1 MIVTAKI
8 LSVNERSLNV
18 VIPENGL
25 FGWIKIHDRK
35 PEYQKGNYI
44 KALILSFP
52 FQQSMDDEQELLK
65 VEMGLS
71 FPHKTEEKSYDH
83 DCFESCFKNVVR
95 EIHPLI
101 DLERFDLRKEDKPV
115 IEVR

>member
-35 PEYQKGNYI
+35 PDYQKGNFI

-52 FQQSMDDEQELLK
+52 FQQSMDNRQRVGDE
-65 VEMGLS
+65 
-71 FPHKTEEKSYDH
+71 
-83 DCFESCFKNVVR
+83 
-95 EIHPLI
+95 
-101 DLERFDLRKEDKPV
+101 
-115 IEVR
+115 